1 MLAGGL
7 AGRLSLRWRVA
18 GGLTRW
24 LLLQKRVAGG
34 LAACLLVAACTGPVH
49 TQDNTPAGVIED
61 IADAPKRAASQAEQ
75 AAVLKAVA
83 SLPGASGAQFSVLQV
98 QDGTAPVRAFCGV
111 VNGAGARAGLTE
123 AAQPGVLD
131 GLASLRGQGAGQ
143 PANVT
148 GMLKAVDGKVLAFD
162 FRFGDFA
169 AQRCRAMGFLL

>member
-7 AGRLSLRWRVA
+7 TGRLSSRWRVA

-24 LLLQKRVAGG
+24 LLLQKRIAGG
-34 LAACLLVAACTGPVH
+34 LAACLLVAACTGPI
-49 TQDNTPAGVIED
+49 TDADNTPAGVIED
-61 IADAPKRAASQAEQ
+61 IAKAPKRVAVVAEQ
-75 AAVLKAVA
+75 AAVLKVVA

-123 AAQPGVLD
+123 AAQPGVLE
-131 GLASLRGQGAGQ
+131 GLASLQGQGAGQ